1 MAYLT
6 IVAKI
11 KASEDAVE
19 IVRTELLKLI
29 EPTRKEKGCIDYILF
44 QDNEDP
50 SVFLFYETWETAE
63 DLERHMDSE
72 HFNAC
77 FEKIEHMIQTEVHKA
92 TKLNYPPL

>member
-11 KASEDAVE
+11 KAMEDVVE
-19 IVRTELLKLI
+19 VVRNELLKLI
-29 EPTRKEKGCIDYILF
+29 EPTRKEKGCLDYILF

-50 SVFLFYETWETAE
+50 SLFLFYENWETAE
-63 DLERHMDSE
+63 DLDRHMESE

-77 FEKIEHMIQTEVHKA
+77 FDKIGNMISTEVHKA
-92 TKLNYPPL
+92 TKL